1 MSVLGKRWLIKSQ
14 NNDKTIFERIMENR
28 GFNSLDEISD
38 FHDPFLF
45 EDMEKAVQRIK
56 NAIDS
61 NQSILIFGDY
71 DVDGIS
77 GAAILIHI
85 LRKLKANVTC
95 CLPNRLTDGYGISIK
110 FIDEFIQKNINLIIT
125 VDCGISC
132 YQQIKKAKDHNI
144 DTIITDHHTI
154 PEILPEA
161 VAILH
166 PKKPNTTYPF
176 RELTGAGVA
185 LKLAQAL
192 IKKYLPSPEQDECF
206 NSLLDLATLG
216 TIADLG
222 SLKDENR
229 LIVIKGLTSLANTK
243 WLGLKKIKELAN
255 MKEGDA
261 VDATHIGFQLAP
273 RINAAGRIG
282 DPYTALTL
290 LLQEEQNENIKIL
303 GDKLEQLN
311 RERQNMTEQ
320 ALKEVEEKFSQNE
333 KQPYIYI
340 AHNPNWHVGV
350 LGLIAGKLVEKHGRP
365 AIIMQDFGDTLVASA
380 RSPEYFNIIEVLT
393 AHKDHLMNFGGHA
406 QAAGFNIKKTEL
418 REFIEKISTY
428 TEEKLKNVELKS
440 TLEID
445 CELSFEEINFDLI
458 AEIEKL
464 QPFGVD
470 NKKPTFIINSLEPQF
485 IDKVGHDGNHL
496 KFTARFNNK
505 NFPVIAFRMGCF
517 ADQLRKH
524 RKIDLVFQLDRH
536 RWKDRDF
543 IQFHA
548 LDFRVIGQA
557 TESRNEN
564 H

>member
-1 MSVLGKRWLIKSQ
+1 MSVLGKRWLIKNQ
-14 NNDKTIFERIMENR
+14 NNDKSIFEKILENR
-28 GFNSLDEISD
+28 EFKNLNEITE

-56 NAIDS
+56 QAIDS
-61 NQSILIFGDY
+61 KKSILIFGDY

-77 GAAILIHI
+77 GTAILIHT
-85 LRKLKANVTC
+85 LKKLKANVAYR
-95 CLPNRLTDGYGISIK
+95 LPNRLTDGYGLSMK
-110 FIDEFIQKNINLIIT
+110 FIDEFIQKNINLVIT

-132 YQQIKKAKDHNI
+132 YQQIQKAKNHKI
-144 DTIITDHHTI
+144 DTIITDHHAI

-161 VAILH
+161 FAILH

-176 RELTGAGVA
+176 KELTGAGVA
-185 LKLAQAL
+185 LKLAHAM
-192 IKKYLPSPEQDECF
+192 IKKYLPDSEQEECF
-206 NSLLDLATLG
+206 NSLLDLAAMG

-243 WLGLKKIKELAN
+243 WPGLKKIKELAN
-255 MKEGDA
+255 LKEGET
-261 VDATHIGFQLAP
+261 VEVTHIGFQLAP

-282 DPYTALTL
+282 DPCTALTL
-290 LLQEEQNENIKIL
+290 LLQEDQNENIKIL

-320 ALKEVEEKFSQNE
+320 ALKEVEESFSQNTT
-333 KQPYIYI
+333 QPYIFI
-340 AHNPNWHVGV
+340 AHNRNWHVGI
-350 LGLIAGKLVEKHGRP
+350 LGLIAGKLAEKYGRP

-380 RSPEYFNIIEVLT
+380 RSPEYFNIVEALA
-393 AHKDHLMNFGGHA
+393 AHKDHLVNFGGHA
-406 QAAGFNIKKTEL
+406 QAAGFNIKKNEL
-418 REFIEKISTY
+418 QNFITKISNFTG
-428 TEEKLKNVELKS
+428 EKLKDVELKS

-445 CELSFEEINFDLI
+445 CELSGEEINFDLI
-458 AEIEKL
+458 DRIEKL

-485 IDKVGHDGNHL
+485 INQVGREGNHL
-496 KFTARFNNK
+496 KFTARLNNK

-517 ADQLRKH
+517 ADNLRKH
-524 RKIDLVFQLDRH
+524 QKIDLVFQLDRH

-548 LDFRVIGQA
+548 LDFRTRHETKSHG
-557 TESRNEN
+557 EN
-564 H
+564 R

>member
-1 MSVLGKRWLIKSQ
+1 MSVLGKRWLIKNQ
-14 NNDKTIFERIMENR
+14 NNDKSIFERIMENR
-28 GFNSLDEISD
+28 GLSSLDEITD

-45 EDMEKAVQRIK
+45 EDMEKAVQRIDR
-56 NAIDS
+56 AINS
-61 NQSILIFGDY
+61 QESIVIFGDY

-77 GAAILIHI
+77 GTAILVHI
-85 LRKLKANVTC
+85 LKKLKANITY
-95 CLPNRLTDGYGISIK
+95 CLPNRLTDGYGLSIK
-110 FIDEFIQKNINLIIT
+110 FIDEFIQKNIKLLIT

-132 YQQIKKAKDHNI
+132 YQQIQKAKNHKI

-161 VAILH
+161 FAILH
-166 PKKPNTTYPF
+166 PKKPNTKYPF

-192 IKKYLPSPEQDECF
+192 IKKYLPDQEQDECF

-229 LIVIKGLTSLANTK
+229 LIVIKGLASLANTK

-255 MKEGDA
+255 IKEGEA

-290 LLQEEQNENIKIL
+290 LLQEDQNENIKIL

-320 ALKEVEEKFSQNE
+320 AMKEAEENFSNIRQ
-333 KQPYIYI
+333 QPYIFI
-340 AHNPNWHVGV
+340 AHNPNWHVGI
-350 LGLIAGKLVEKHGRP
+350 LGLIAGKLAEKHGRP

-380 RSPEYFNIIEVLT
+380 RSPEYFNIIEALA
-393 AHKDHLMNFGGHA
+393 AHKDYMINFGGHA

-418 REFIEKISTY
+418 QNFIAKISAY
-428 TEEKLKNVELKS
+428 TEGKLKNIELKS

-445 CELSFEEINFDLI
+445 CELYGKEINFDLI

-470 NKKPTFIINSLEPQF
+470 NKKPTFILSSLEPQF
-485 IDKVGHDGNHL
+485 IDKVGHEGNHL
-496 KFTARFNNK
+496 KFTARLQDK

-524 RKIDLVFQLDRH
+524 KKIDLVFQLDRH

-543 IQFHA
+543 IQLQA
-548 LDFRVIGQA
+548 LDFRP
-557 TESRNEN
+557 NE
-564 H
+564 

>member
-1 MSVLGKRWLIKSQ
+1 MSVLGKKWLIKNQ
-14 NNDKTIFERIMENR
+14 NNNKSIFEKILENR
-28 GFNSLDEISD
+28 GLKNPEEISD

-56 NAIDS
+56 HSIDL
-61 NQSILIFGDY
+61 QQPVLIFGDY

-77 GAAILIHI
+77 GTAILVHV
-85 LRKLKANVTC
+85 LKKLKANVTF
-95 CLPNRLTDGYGISIK
+95 CLPNRLTDGYGLSVK
-110 FIDEFIQKNINLIIT
+110 FIDEFIKKNINLIIT

-132 YQQIKKAKDHNI
+132 YEQIQKAKENKI

-161 VAILH
+161 FAILH

-176 RELTGAGVA
+176 GELTGAGVA

-192 IKKYLPSPEQDECF
+192 IRKYLPDSEQEECF
-206 NSLLDLATLG
+206 NSLLDLAALG

-229 LIVIKGLTSLANTK
+229 LIVIKGLTSLANTR
-243 WLGLKKIKELAN
+243 WPGLKKIKELAN
-255 MKEGDA
+255 LKEGET
-261 VDATHIGFQLAP
+261 VEVTHIGFQLAP

-290 LLQEEQNENIKIL
+290 LLQEDQNENIKIL

-320 ALKEVEEKFSQNE
+320 ALKEVEENFSQNE
-333 KQPYIYI
+333 TQPYIFI
-340 AHNPNWHVGV
+340 AHNHNWHVGI
-350 LGLIAGKLVEKHGRP
+350 LGLIAGKLAEKYGRP
-365 AIIMQDFGDTLVASA
+365 TIIMQDFGDTLVASA
-380 RSPEYFNIIEVLT
+380 RSPEYFNIVEALA
-393 AHKDHLMNFGGHA
+393 AHKEHLVNFGGHA

-418 REFIEKISTY
+418 QNFIGKISAFA
-428 TEEKLKNVELKS
+428 EEKLKNIELKS

-445 CELSFEEINFDLI
+445 CELSGEEINFDLI

-485 IDKVGHDGNHL
+485 IDQVGHEGNHL
-496 KFTARFNNK
+496 KFTARLRNK

-517 ADQLRKH
+517 ADHLRKH

-536 RWKDRDF
+536 HWKDRHF

-548 LDFRVIGQA
+548 LDFRTQ
-557 TESRNEN
+557 E
-564 H
+564 